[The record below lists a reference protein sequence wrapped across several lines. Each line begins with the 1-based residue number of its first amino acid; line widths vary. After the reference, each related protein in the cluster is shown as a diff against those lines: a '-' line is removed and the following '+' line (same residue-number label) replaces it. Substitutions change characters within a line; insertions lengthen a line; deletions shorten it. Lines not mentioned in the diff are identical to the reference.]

1 MSKIDEEI
9 DNQMSNV
16 PPKKRKTKEDV
27 KFEEMEV
34 ESTGGG
40 EGAGGGG

>member
-9 DNQMSNV
+9 DNRVSNV

-27 KFEEMEV
+27 EFEKLEV

-40 EGAGGGG
+40 AGGGGGD

>member
-9 DNQMSNV
+9 DAQRSNV
-16 PPKKRKTKEDV
+16 PPKKRKTKED
-27 KFEEMEV
+27 KEFEELEV

-40 EGAGGGG
+40 VDAGGGG